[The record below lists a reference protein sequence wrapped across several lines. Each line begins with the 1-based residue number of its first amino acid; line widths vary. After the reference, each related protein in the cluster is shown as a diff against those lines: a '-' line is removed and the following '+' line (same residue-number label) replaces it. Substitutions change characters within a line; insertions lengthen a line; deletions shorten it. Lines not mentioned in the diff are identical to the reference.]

1 MTTTLT
7 QPAAKPTIGAVLQ
20 AGAVGILIAAVLNL
34 LLYFLATAI
43 GALPAMS
50 SMGQPITLIPVLSF
64 TVGAGIVATLLYLVL
79 TRFLAPGRANAIFL
93 IIASLV
99 LIGMAFTPIT
109 GVVDPTIATVL
120 LLETM
125 HLAAALPPMATLTRR
140 PTVGSLPQATLMLL
154 LGLLVAGVLAGCG
167 PVTPVAPVS
176 PNATVPPLPTSAPST
191 GETPNEVADKVAGE
205 ISANGITLAYESFGP
220 AGGAAILLIGGTS
233 MQLVDWPME
242 LVNTLVADGYRVIRY
257 DNRDVGLS
265 THLMDAGT
273 PDAAAIQAALMAGE
287 APPLPYTVRDMAAD
301 AAGLLD
307 ALGIDRAHIVGISMG
322 GAIAQ
327 LVAIDYP
334 ERTRSLTL
342 LMADSANP
350 ALPVVARPEAFGGVP
365 PQPPAG
371 DRAAYVEWQVKT
383 WQALAG
389 PDYLTDATTLEE
401 WAVRNYARNYDPEGA
416 ARQGAAIVV
425 DRFDPAAYRRS
436 HLGAISAPTVIVQG
450 DADPIVPLAAAEE
463 LASLIPGADLRI
475 FAGLGHDIPAELV
488 PDIAAAILAA
498 AARA

>member
-34 LLYFLATAI
+34 ILYFLGTAI

-50 SMGQPITLIPVLSF
+50 SMGQPITLVPVLSF
-64 TVGAGIVATLLYLVL
+64 TIGAGVVATLLYLVL
-79 TRFLAPGRANAIFL
+79 TRFLAPGRANAVFL
-93 IIASLV
+93 IVASLV
-99 LIGMAFTPIT
+99 LIGMAFTPVT
-109 GVVDPTIATVL
+109 SVVDPTVATVL
-120 LLETM
+120 VLETM
-125 HLAAALPPMATLTRR
+125 HLAAALPPMVTLTRLKNAGQWPR
-140 PTVGSLPQATLMLL
+140 STLTLL
-154 LGLLVAGVLAGCG
+154 LGLLVAGVLAGCV
-167 PVTPVAPVS
+167 PVT
-176 PNATVPPLPTSAPST
+176 PNATVPPLPTPAPST
-191 GETPNEVADKVAGE
+191 GETSNGVAGDVTDNVTGE
-205 ISANGITLAYESFGP
+205 VSANGITVAYESFGP
-220 AGGAAILLIGGTS
+220 ADGETILLIGGTS

-242 LVNTLVADGYRVIRY
+242 LVDALVADGYRVIRY

-265 THLMDAGT
+265 THMTAAGT

-287 APPLPYTVRDMAAD
+287 APPLPYTMRDMAAD
-301 AAGLLD
+301 AVGLLD
-307 ALGIDRAHIVGISMG
+307 ALGIDRAHIVGISLG

-350 ALPVVARPEAFGGVP
+350 ALPVVARPEAFAGVP

-371 DRAAYVEWQVKT
+371 DRAAYMEWQVKT

-389 PDYLTDATTLEE
+389 PDYPTDSAILEA

-436 HLGAISAPTVIVQG
+436 HLGGISAPTVIVQG

-463 LASLIPGADLRI
+463 LADLIPGADLRVI
-475 FAGLGHDIPAELV
+475 QGLGHDIPEELV
-488 PDIAAAILAA
+488 PEIADAILAA
-498 AARA
+498 AGGAGL